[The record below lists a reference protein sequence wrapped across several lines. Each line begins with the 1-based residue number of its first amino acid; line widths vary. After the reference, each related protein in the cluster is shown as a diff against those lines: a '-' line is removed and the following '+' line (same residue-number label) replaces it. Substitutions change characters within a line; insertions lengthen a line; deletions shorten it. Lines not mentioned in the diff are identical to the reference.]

1 MAGQDTRTPGNNKFE
16 GPGPF
21 VAIVR
26 GHLDAEY
33 MGTLQVELLKTSQ
46 AGNLTNEP
54 GQMATVSY
62 LSPFYGVTPY
72 SGTSDN
78 DGFDHSQKS
87 YGMWMVPPDIGSQVL
102 VIFAEGNKSRGY
114 WIGCIQESFMNFMV
128 PGNASTKYNKDDQTK
143 ILPVAEYNKRNEK
156 GTGND
161 PTQFLKPVN
170 TDAVAQLT
178 KAGLLTDQIRGTTTS
193 SARREVPSMV
203 FGLSTPGPL
212 DRRPGKPKVKIGADN
227 AQTEIPA
234 SRLTGS
240 SFVMDDGDPSMFRK
254 GPAATTPSEYA
265 SIADGGD
272 PTLPMNELV
281 RLKTRTGHQILL
293 HNTEDLIYISH
304 GSGSSYIEMTASGK
318 IDIYAADSISIHSE
332 QDLNFKADRHINLEA
347 GENVNIKSGNRIS
360 VESTTNFQ
368 LKAGA
373 DGLITCVG
381 SMNIASAEHRET
393 AAAIHMNSGG
403 AVAATAGSTPSI
415 TRVPGPG
422 SGPEKENKNPT
433 EHTAIKQDNS
443 VAANTLAT
451 ATEDKTVAQED
462 TFTKCPPTV
471 DANSGNAGSGN
482 PNEDAANEKAKV
494 TDTKSR
500 TGPDDGLRGGPVTV
514 SPDEVGD
521 DGMTA
526 VERQAGAGAYV
537 APKTRQELSKER
549 LEAFGGAGPE
559 IKAKVTETQSRTAPL
574 DDGQISFEE
583 AEIDINNGVT

>member
-304 GSGSSYIEMTASGK
+304 GSGGSYIEMTASGK

-422 SGPEKENKNPT
+422 SGPEKENKNPA
-433 EHTAIKQDNS
+433 EHTAIKQNNS
-443 VAANTLAT
+443 LAANSPAT
-451 ATEDKTVAQED
+451 ETEDKTVAQED
-462 TFTKCPPTV
+462 TFAKCPPMEMETTV
-471 DANSGNAGSGN
+471 AAGTGADGPAAQHKVTDTPSRTAALDGGIPVGTTEPGGKSLLRQRQEAKALDAFGGSG
-482 PNEDAANEKAKV
+482 AKV
-494 TDTKSR
+494 TDTASR
-500 TGPDDGLRGGPVTV
+500 TSGPDDGLRG
-514 SPDEVGD
+514 
-521 DGMTA
+521 
-526 VERQAGAGAYV
+526 
-537 APKTRQELSKER
+537 
-549 LEAFGGAGPE
+549 
-559 IKAKVTETQSRTAPL
+559 
-574 DDGQISFEE
+574 
-583 AEIDINNGVT
+583 